1 MTNCP
6 PTNGPVAKGS
16 ATDNSAT
23 NGDIEW
29 PARLRRRYTQL
40 SLITPGGM
48 ADVLKARDEFLGRDV
63 AVKLFRAAATAETD
77 FHRQEIEVGVLARLT
92 HPNLVTLLDA
102 PVDRTDPVSPA
113 HLLRDEARRG
123 Q

>member
-29 PARLRRRYTQL
+29 HARLRRRYTQL

-48 ADVLKARDEFLGRDV
+48 ADIFK
-63 AVKLFRAAATAETD
+63 AAATAETD
-77 FHRQEIEVGVLARLT
+77 FHRQEIEVGALARLT